1 MSAAVATQSA
11 RARASR
17 IRMGI
22 HSYLE
27 TLGDIA
33 SAYAERDWVT
43 LDYADWQSYVDGEF
57 GAERLRLPPAHRQK
71 AIEELRL
78 AGMSTRAIGT
88 AIGVSEGTVRNDLS
102 GSGAQNYAP
111 EPVMGLD
118 GKTYPARSE
127 PEPTPEPPP
136 LVAAMTAAIE
146 GVVERAENG
155 PTWAE
160 HELQLRARLE
170 AGEAVVVSLRTGFT
184 NVIRWAE
191 ENDRYVRIDRRTDW
205 GNPFELPADGD
216 RADVIDAYESHYLPF
231 KPSLIR
237 RLPELPGMAL
247 GCWCAPEACH
257 GDVLARWAMEGRHG

>member
-1 MSAAVATQSA
+1 MSTAVATQNA
-11 RARASR
+11 RARSSR

-33 SAYAERDWVT
+33 AAYAERDWIA

-71 AIEELRL
+71 AVEELRL
-78 AGMSTRAIGT
+78 AGMSQRAIGT
-88 AIGVSEGTVRNDLS
+88 ALGVDKRTVANDLAS
-102 GSGAQNYAP
+102 GGENSPP
-111 EPVMGLD
+111 EPITGLD
-118 GKTYPARSE
+118 GKTYQARSE
-127 PEPTPEPPP
+127 PAPAPEPAP

-146 GVVERAENG
+146 GVVERAETG

-160 HELQLRARLE
+160 HELAVRARIE
-170 AGEAVVVSLRTGFT
+170 AGETVVVSMRAGYA

-191 ENDRYVRIDRRTDW
+191 ESGLYVRIDRRTEW

-216 RADVIDAYESHYLPF
+216 RDAVINSYAVHYIPF
-231 KPSLIR
+231 KPSLLSKLDTLR
-237 RLPELPGMAL
+237 GKAL
-247 GCWCAPEACH
+247 GCWCAPERCH
-257 GDVLARWAMEGRHG
+257 GDVLAELVEPC